1 MPSIVYWEGES
12 SSSFN
17 VLWSIWTPLGGG
29 HLSGHVWLAGS
40 LLSGAQV
47 QPFSS
52 TAVLGFILASCSE
65 QNKITRGSRDSRRA
79 KTLLSKAI
87 WTLGHFQSAHHR
99 TNACRLW
106 LAKFFFYL
114 GICATSTS
122 HWGDSCPKPCAHE
135 AGEPVLCL
143 KLLGQRRALRFLS
156 SPWPHCVSCSWAGSL
171 LLQSPTVG
179 ASTRALLSL
188 LWSLLAICATQC
200 CFSLDHV
207 CSVDGYFK

>member
-1 MPSIVYWEGES
+1 MDSLGRG
-12 SSSFN
+12 
-17 VLWSIWTPLGGG
+17 TPLRTRVTCRKFVVRSTGTALLINSRAGF
-29 HLSGHVWLAGS
+29 HLGILLWAKQNYKRQQGQQESQNIAIQSYLDIGS
-40 LLSGAQV
+40 LSV
-47 QPFSS
+47 
-52 TAVLGFILASCSE
+52 CSP
-65 QNKITRGSRDSRRA
+65 QNQCLQAMACKI
-79 KTLLSKAI
+79 
-87 WTLGHFQSAHHR
+87 
-99 TNACRLW
+99 
-106 LAKFFFYL
+106 FFYL

>member
-1 MPSIVYWEGES
+1 MFCGPYGLPWAGDTSQDTCDLQEVCCQEHRYSPSHQQPCWVSSWHPALSKTKLQEAAGTAGE
-12 SSSFN
+12 
-17 VLWSIWTPLGGG
+17 PK
-29 HLSGHVWLAGS
+29 HCYPKLSGHWVTFSLLTTEPMLAGYG
-40 LLSGAQV
+40 L
-47 QPFSS
+47 
-52 TAVLGFILASCSE
+52 
-65 QNKITRGSRDSRRA
+65 QN
-79 KTLLSKAI
+79 
-87 WTLGHFQSAHHR
+87 
-99 TNACRLW
+99 
-106 LAKFFFYL
+106 FFFYL